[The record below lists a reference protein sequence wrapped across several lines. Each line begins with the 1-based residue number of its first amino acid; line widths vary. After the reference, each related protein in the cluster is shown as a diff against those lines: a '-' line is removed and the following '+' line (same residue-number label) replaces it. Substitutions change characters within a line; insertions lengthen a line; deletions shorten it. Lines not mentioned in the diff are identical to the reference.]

1 MKGIKRTELQTIF
14 VYLHPDVL
22 AQGGIYFIGLNE
34 RDRELPPA
42 SIEHLRLDIPKQ
54 NLPWDLE
61 AHLVVEEGRFQWDA
75 VKKDYI
81 EIVA

>member
-1 MKGIKRTELQTIF
+1 MKKIELQTIF

-22 AQGGIYFIGLNE
+22 AQGGIYFIGLDKQ
-34 RDRELPPA
+34 DRELPPA
-42 SIEHLRLDIPKQ
+42 SIEHLRLDIAKQ
-54 NLPWDLE
+54 NLPWDPE
-61 AHLVVEEGRFQWDA
+61 AYLVVEEGRFQWDA

>member
-1 MKGIKRTELQTIF
+1 MKGIERTELPTIF

-54 NLPWDLE
+54 NLPWNLE

>member
-1 MKGIKRTELQTIF
+1 MKGIERTELQTIF

-22 AQGGIYFIGLNE
+22 AQGSIYFIGLNE

-81 EIVA
+81 EIIA

>member
-1 MKGIKRTELQTIF
+1 MGKTELQPVF

-22 AQGGIYFIGLNE
+22 ALGLNK

-42 SIEHLRLDIPKQ
+42 SIEHLRLDMAKQ
-54 NLPWDLE
+54 YFPWDPE

>member
-1 MKGIKRTELQTIF
+1 MKGIERTELQTIF

-54 NLPWDLE
+54 NLPWNLE

>member
-1 MKGIKRTELQTIF
+1 MGKTELQPVFI
-14 VYLHPDVL
+14 YLHPDVL
-22 AQGGIYFIGLNE
+22 AQGGIYFIGLNK

-42 SIEHLRLDIPKQ
+42 SIEHLRLDMAKQ
-54 NLPWDLE
+54 YFPWDPE

>member
-1 MKGIKRTELQTIF
+1 MKGMERAELQTIF

-34 RDRELPPA
+34 QDRELPPA
-42 SIEHLRLDIPKQ
+42 SIEHLRLNIPKQ

>member
-81 EIVA
+81 EIVS

>member
-1 MKGIKRTELQTIF
+1 MVRMEKTELQPVF

-22 AQGGIYFIGLNE
+22 AQGGIYFIGLNK

-42 SIEHLRLDIPKQ
+42 SIEHLRLDMAKQ
-54 NLPWDLE
+54 YFSWDPE

>member
-1 MKGIKRTELQTIF
+1 MKGRERTELQTIF

>member
-1 MKGIKRTELQTIF
+1 MAKQ
-14 VYLHPDVL
+14 
-22 AQGGIYFIGLNE
+22 YF
-34 RDRELPPA
+34 
-42 SIEHLRLDIPKQ
+42 
-54 NLPWDLE
+54 PWDPE